1 MKPKQIK
8 FLSELFNCSNIAEA
22 IKKAEVSEST
32 AYRWMRE
39 DEEFKKELQKRKT
52 NALDEVS
59 TQMQI
64 GFSQAVK
71 ELLEIIKN
79 NKVAAQVKI
88 NAIDCLFR
96 NARPLIEQVDILIR
110 LQTVEEKQKIQEEEM
125 MTDDTIT

>member
-1 MKPKQIK
+1 MTTKQIR
-8 FLSELFNCSNIAEA
+8 FLGELFRCSSIAEA

-39 DEEFKKELQKRKT
+39 DDEFKKELQKRKT

-64 GFSQAVK
+64 GFSEAVQ
-71 ELLEIIKN
+71 ELLRIIRN
-79 NKVAAQVKI
+79 DKVSAQVKI

-96 NARPLIEQVDILIR
+96 NARPLIEEVDILNR
-110 LQTVEEKQKIQEEEM
+110 LQEVEKRIQEEEREVN
-125 MTDDTIT
+125 DSYD